1 MQDGPEDP
9 YTTETG
15 AGEQW
20 YAAYTKHQHE
30 KSAASLLEKKGF
42 EILLPLYRTVHRWKD
57 RMQPVALPVFPC
69 YVFIR
74 ANLER
79 KLAILQTPG
88 IFWLLGNSGNAAVV
102 PDADIEAI
110 RKITTSP
117 AVYEAH
123 PYLKSGDRVRVIS
136 GAIAG
141 VEGVLTRV
149 KNRYRVVLSVDLLQ
163 QALAVEVDIATVE
176 RIAPAKQEGAQPA
189 LRSKSMKV

>member
-9 YTTETG
+9 QTTEAST
-15 AGEQW
+15 GEQW

-30 KSAASLLEKKGF
+30 KSAASQLEKKGF
-42 EILLPLYRTVHRWKD
+42 EILLPLFRAKHRWKD

-69 YVFIR
+69 YLFIR
-74 ANLER
+74 ANLTR

-88 IFWLLGNSGNAAVV
+88 IFWLLGNSGNAAIV

-110 RKITTSP
+110 RKITTSAAP
-117 AVYEAH
+117 YEPH

-141 VEGVLTRV
+141 VEGILTRV

-163 QALAVEVDIATVE
+163 QALAVEIDISAVE
-176 RIAPAKQEGAQPA
+176 RIGPGTPEIPPAPRVRG
-189 LRSKSMKV
+189 MKA

>member
-9 YTTETG
+9 QTIETG
-15 AGEQW
+15 TGEQW

-42 EILLPLYRTVHRWKD
+42 EILLPLYRTTHRWKD
-57 RMQPVALPVFPC
+57 RVQPVALPVFPC

-74 ANLER
+74 ANLAR

-110 RKITTSP
+110 RKIMTS
-117 AVYEAH
+117 AAAYEPH
-123 PYLKSGDRVRVIS
+123 PYLKSGDRVRVID

-141 VEGVLTRV
+141 VEGILTRV
-149 KNRYRVVLSVDLLQ
+149 KNRYRVVLSVDLLR
-163 QALAVEVDIATVE
+163 QALAVEVDISAVE
-176 RIAPAKQEGAQPA
+176 RIGPGKPESPAAP
-189 LRSKSMKV
+189 RSRSMKA